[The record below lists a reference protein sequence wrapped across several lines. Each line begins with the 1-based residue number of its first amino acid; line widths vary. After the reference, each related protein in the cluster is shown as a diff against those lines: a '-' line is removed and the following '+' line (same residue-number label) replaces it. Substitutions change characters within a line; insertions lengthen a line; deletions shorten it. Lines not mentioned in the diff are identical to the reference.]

1 MIKEYSE
8 KYFNYVN
15 VLGREIS
22 SNYILNL
29 SPVSKCFVYEED
41 EEIVGFILID
51 LFDDRAEVIDIAV
64 SLLYRNKKIG
74 DKLLKHIIEICKNK
88 GCENITLE
96 VKVNNQPAIKL
107 YKNNGFK
114 ISPVNLGK
122 PIFIIILPII
132 KKGNNDGNILFFQ
145 ISNEILTLSITY
157 LLYNKTATPIVQTN
171 TINIKLTNV
180 FFILFSF
187 FCYTYYEVFYA

>member
-114 ISPVNLGK
+114 ILSVR
-122 PIFIIILPII
+122 
-132 KKGNNDGNILFFQ
+132 KKYY
-145 ISNEILTLSITY
+145 SNGTLDAY
-157 LLYNKTATPIVQTN
+157 LMIR
-171 TINIKLTNV
+171 KL
-180 FFILFSF
+180 
-187 FCYTYYEVFYA
+187 

>member
-29 SPVSKCFVYEED
+29 SSVSKCFVYEED

-114 ISPVNLGK
+114 I
-122 PIFIIILPII
+122 
-132 KKGNNDGNILFFQ
+132 
-145 ISNEILTLSITY
+145 LSIRKKYYSNGTLDAY
-157 LLYNKTATPIVQTN
+157 LMIR
-171 TINIKLTNV
+171 KL
-180 FFILFSF
+180 
-187 FCYTYYEVFYA
+187 

>member
-41 EEIVGFILID
+41 EEIVGFVLID

-114 ISPVNLGK
+114 I
-122 PIFIIILPII
+122 
-132 KKGNNDGNILFFQ
+132 
-145 ISNEILTLSITY
+145 LSIRKKYYSNGTLDAY
-157 LLYNKTATPIVQTN
+157 LMIR
-171 TINIKLTNV
+171 KL
-180 FFILFSF
+180 
-187 FCYTYYEVFYA
+187 

>member
-22 SNYILNL
+22 SDYILNL

-114 ISPVNLGK
+114 I
-122 PIFIIILPII
+122 
-132 KKGNNDGNILFFQ
+132 
-145 ISNEILTLSITY
+145 LSIRKKYYSNGTLDAY
-157 LLYNKTATPIVQTN
+157 LMIR
-171 TINIKLTNV
+171 KL
-180 FFILFSF
+180 
-187 FCYTYYEVFYA
+187 

>member
-1 MIKEYSE
+1 MIKEYNE

-88 GCENITLE
+88 GYENITLE

-114 ISPVNLGK
+114 I
-122 PIFIIILPII
+122 
-132 KKGNNDGNILFFQ
+132 
-145 ISNEILTLSITY
+145 LSIRKKYYSNGTLDAY
-157 LLYNKTATPIVQTN
+157 LMIR
-171 TINIKLTNV
+171 KL
-180 FFILFSF
+180 
-187 FCYTYYEVFYA
+187 

>member
-74 DKLLKHIIEICKNK
+74 DKLLKHIIEVCKNK

-114 ISPVNLGK
+114 I
-122 PIFIIILPII
+122 
-132 KKGNNDGNILFFQ
+132 
-145 ISNEILTLSITY
+145 LSIRKKYYSNGTLDAY
-157 LLYNKTATPIVQTN
+157 LMIR
-171 TINIKLTNV
+171 KL
-180 FFILFSF
+180 
-187 FCYTYYEVFYA
+187 

>member
-1 MIKEYSE
+1 MIKEYNE

-114 ISPVNLGK
+114 I
-122 PIFIIILPII
+122 
-132 KKGNNDGNILFFQ
+132 
-145 ISNEILTLSITY
+145 LSIRKKYYSNGTLDAY
-157 LLYNKTATPIVQTN
+157 LMIR
-171 TINIKLTNV
+171 KL
-180 FFILFSF
+180 
-187 FCYTYYEVFYA
+187 

>member
-114 ISPVNLGK
+114 IL
-122 PIFIIILPII
+122 III
-132 KKGNNDGNILFFQ
+132 KKYY
-145 ISNEILTLSITY
+145 SNGTLDAY
-157 LLYNKTATPIVQTN
+157 LMIR
-171 TINIKLTNV
+171 KL
-180 FFILFSF
+180 
-187 FCYTYYEVFYA
+187 

>member
-1 MIKEYSE
+1 MIKEYNE

-114 ISPVNLGK
+114 ILSVR
-122 PIFIIILPII
+122 
-132 KKGNNDGNILFFQ
+132 KKYY
-145 ISNEILTLSITY
+145 SNGTLDAY
-157 LLYNKTATPIVQTN
+157 LMIR
-171 TINIKLTNV
+171 KL
-180 FFILFSF
+180 
-187 FCYTYYEVFYA
+187 

>member
-114 ISPVNLGK
+114 I
-122 PIFIIILPII
+122 
-132 KKGNNDGNILFFQ
+132 
-145 ISNEILTLSITY
+145 LSIRKKYYSNGTLDAY
-157 LLYNKTATPIVQTN
+157 LMIR
-171 TINIKLTNV
+171 KL
-180 FFILFSF
+180 
-187 FCYTYYEVFYA
+187 

>member
-1 MIKEYSE
+1 MIKEYNE

-29 SPVSKCFVYEED
+29 SSVSKCFVYEED

-114 ISPVNLGK
+114 I
-122 PIFIIILPII
+122 
-132 KKGNNDGNILFFQ
+132 
-145 ISNEILTLSITY
+145 LSIRKKYYSNGTLDAY
-157 LLYNKTATPIVQTN
+157 LMIR
-171 TINIKLTNV
+171 KL
-180 FFILFSF
+180 
-187 FCYTYYEVFYA
+187 

>member
-107 YKNNGFK
+107 YKNNR
-114 ISPVNLGK
+114 
-122 PIFIIILPII
+122 
-132 KKGNNDGNILFFQ
+132 
-145 ISNEILTLSITY
+145 
-157 LLYNKTATPIVQTN
+157 
-171 TINIKLTNV
+171 
-180 FFILFSF
+180 
-187 FCYTYYEVFYA
+187 

>member
-64 SLLYRNKKIG
+64 ALLYRNKKIG

-96 VKVNNQPAIKL
+96 VKVNNKPAIKL

-114 ISPVNLGK
+114 I
-122 PIFIIILPII
+122 
-132 KKGNNDGNILFFQ
+132 
-145 ISNEILTLSITY
+145 LSIRKKYYSNGTLDAY
-157 LLYNKTATPIVQTN
+157 LMIR
-171 TINIKLTNV
+171 KL
-180 FFILFSF
+180 
-187 FCYTYYEVFYA
+187 

>member
-114 ISPVNLGK
+114 I
-122 PIFIIILPII
+122 
-132 KKGNNDGNILFFQ
+132 
-145 ISNEILTLSITY
+145 LSIRKKYYSNGTLDAY
-157 LLYNKTATPIVQTN
+157 LMIR
-171 TINIKLTNV
+171 KLW
-180 FFILFSF
+180 
-187 FCYTYYEVFYA
+187 

>member
-1 MIKEYSE
+1 MIKEYNE

-29 SPVSKCFVYEED
+29 SSVSKCFVYEED

-64 SLLYRNKKIG
+64 SLLYRNKQIG

-114 ISPVNLGK
+114 I
-122 PIFIIILPII
+122 
-132 KKGNNDGNILFFQ
+132 
-145 ISNEILTLSITY
+145 LSIRKKYYSNGTLDAY
-157 LLYNKTATPIVQTN
+157 LMIR
-171 TINIKLTNV
+171 KL
-180 FFILFSF
+180 
-187 FCYTYYEVFYA
+187 

>member
-22 SNYILNL
+22 SDDILNL

-114 ISPVNLGK
+114 I
-122 PIFIIILPII
+122 
-132 KKGNNDGNILFFQ
+132 
-145 ISNEILTLSITY
+145 LSIRKKYYSNGTLDAY
-157 LLYNKTATPIVQTN
+157 LMIR
-171 TINIKLTNV
+171 KL
-180 FFILFSF
+180 
-187 FCYTYYEVFYA
+187 

>member
-96 VKVNNQPAIKL
+96 VKVNNKPAIKL

-114 ISPVNLGK
+114 I
-122 PIFIIILPII
+122 
-132 KKGNNDGNILFFQ
+132 
-145 ISNEILTLSITY
+145 LSIRKKYYSNGTLDAY
-157 LLYNKTATPIVQTN
+157 LMIR
-171 TINIKLTNV
+171 KL
-180 FFILFSF
+180 
-187 FCYTYYEVFYA
+187 

>member
-96 VKVNNQPAIKL
+96 EKVNNQPAIKL
-107 YKNNGFK
+107 
-114 ISPVNLGK
+114 
-122 PIFIIILPII
+122 
-132 KKGNNDGNILFFQ
+132 
-145 ISNEILTLSITY
+145 
-157 LLYNKTATPIVQTN
+157 
-171 TINIKLTNV
+171 
-180 FFILFSF
+180 
-187 FCYTYYEVFYA
+187 

>member
-74 DKLLKHIIEICKNK
+74 DKLLKHIIEVCKNN

-114 ISPVNLGK
+114 I
-122 PIFIIILPII
+122 
-132 KKGNNDGNILFFQ
+132 
-145 ISNEILTLSITY
+145 LSIRKKYYSNGTLDAY
-157 LLYNKTATPIVQTN
+157 LMIR
-171 TINIKLTNV
+171 KL
-180 FFILFSF
+180 
-187 FCYTYYEVFYA
+187 

>member
-1 MIKEYSE
+1 MIKEYNE

-64 SLLYRNKKIG
+64 SLLYRNKQIG

-114 ISPVNLGK
+114 I
-122 PIFIIILPII
+122 
-132 KKGNNDGNILFFQ
+132 
-145 ISNEILTLSITY
+145 LSIRKKYYSNGTLDAY
-157 LLYNKTATPIVQTN
+157 LMIR
-171 TINIKLTNV
+171 KL
-180 FFILFSF
+180 
-187 FCYTYYEVFYA
+187 